1 MNSLLIRHVINEL
14 ISEYM
19 KKLTLIAVLVLSF
32 TIVSGQRS
40 IDRLFEKYSDRDGF
54 TSVNIS
60 GNLLTLA
67 ASFDEEHGRDVKARI
82 TGVRILAQKQGYDSD
97 LNFHDLVKRDLDFNG
112 YEEFMRVKE
121 SDQDLRMLVRYQ
133 GRRITEVLVVAGG
146 EDNAII
152 QVKGD
157 MSVSD
162 ARRLSG
168 QIKKNRNTGFFDEE
182 L

>member
-1 MNSLLIRHVINEL
+1 
-14 ISEYM
+14 M
-19 KKLTLIAVLVLSF
+19 KKLTLVAVLLLSF
-32 TIVSGQRS
+32 IVASGQRS
-40 IDRLFEKYSDRDGF
+40 IDRLFEKYSDREGF

-60 GNLLTLA
+60 GNLLNLA
-67 ASFDEEHGRDVKARI
+67 ASFEDEQGRDVKAKI
-82 TGVRILAQKQGYDSD
+82 TGVRILAQKQGFRD
-97 LNFHDLVKRDLDFNG
+97 LNFHDLVKRDLDLNG

-121 SDQDLRMLVRYQ
+121 SGQDLRMLVRFQ
-133 GRRITEVLVVAGG
+133 GRRITEFLVVAGG

-168 QIKKNRNTGFFDEE
+168 KLKKNHNTAFFDNE

>member
-1 MNSLLIRHVINEL
+1 
-14 ISEYM
+14 M
-19 KKLTLIAVLVLSF
+19 KNLTLIAVLVLSSA
-32 TIVSGQRS
+32 IASGQRS

-54 TSVNIS
+54 TTVNIT
-60 GNLLTLA
+60 GNLLNLA
-67 ASFDEEHGRDVKARI
+67 ASFDDDDGRDVKAKI
-82 TGVRILAQKQGYDSD
+82 TGVRILAQKQGYDRD

-121 SDQDLRMLVRYQ
+121 SGQDLRMLVRYQ

-146 EDNAII
+146 DDNAII

-168 QIKKNRNTGFFDEE
+168 QMKKNHNASFFEDE